1 MKVKMCIS
9 ILIVMILFA
18 SLNISN
24 FKSIATTT
32 ANIVIDTKNVVQG
45 NEVEVNIKLQNNVDF
60 SAANF
65 ILTYDS
71 NILEYKRYTVG
82 DTLKKTDGSI
92 NGTVLINESING
104 EIKIG
109 YMSDATQASE
119 TKKVGTMLKLVFL
132 VKSGAGNTS
141 ELEFEATTLK
151 KDDGTNVSANITNGK
166 LRIISGIKMNK
177 SSLNLKVGNT
187 STLTLSTLPTAV
199 DISNETTTWS
209 SSNTSVAT
217 VNSNGMVTAVSAGTA
232 KITATVLGLNAECAI
247 TVENVSIPLQSISLS
262 ETEVTLNVGENK
274 TLEVTYNPANTTDA
288 KNVMWSSGNE
298 NIATVDS
305 YGKITAVSA
314 GTTEIIATVG
324 TKTAKCTVLVKKP
337 LSISLDITNLTLPCQ
352 QIKQLTVSYNQENVS
367 KNVTWTTSDDSIVT
381 VNQNGLITALKEGT
395 ATITATVNDISA
407 TCTVTVSGRLGDL
420 DQDDNI
426 TAYDAYKTLE
436 ISVDI
441 SLDTDVDSID
451 FLTSD
456 VNRDQNVTAQDA
468 YNILE
473 YSVGLIDEF

>member
-82 DTLKKTDGSI
+82 DTLKKTDGST

-141 ELEFEATTLK
+141 DIELEATTLK

-177 SSLNLKVGNT
+177 SSLNLKVELIG
-187 STLTLSTLPTAV
+187 
-199 DISNETTTWS
+199 IS
-209 SSNTSVAT
+209 
-217 VNSNGMVTAVSAGTA
+217 
-232 KITATVLGLNAECAI
+232 
-247 TVENVSIPLQSISLS
+247 PLQS
-262 ETEVTLNVGENK
+262 K
-274 TLEVTYNPANTTDA
+274 
-288 KNVMWSSGNE
+288 
-298 NIATVDS
+298 
-305 YGKITAVSA
+305 
-314 GTTEIIATVG
+314 
-324 TKTAKCTVLVKKP
+324 
-337 LSISLDITNLTLPCQ
+337 
-352 QIKQLTVSYNQENVS
+352 
-367 KNVTWTTSDDSIVT
+367 
-381 VNQNGLITALKEGT
+381 
-395 ATITATVNDISA
+395 
-407 TCTVTVSGRLGDL
+407 
-420 DQDDNI
+420 
-426 TAYDAYKTLE
+426 
-436 ISVDI
+436 
-441 SLDTDVDSID
+441 
-451 FLTSD
+451 
-456 VNRDQNVTAQDA
+456 
-468 YNILE
+468 
-473 YSVGLIDEF
+473 

>member
-24 FKSIATTT
+24 FKSIANTT
-32 ANIVIDTKNVVQG
+32 ANIVVDTKNIVQG
-45 NEVEVNIKLQNNVDF
+45 HEVEVNIKLQNDVDF

-65 ILTYDS
+65 ILAYDS
-71 NILEYKRYTVG
+71 NILQYKRYTVG
-82 DTLKKTDGSI
+82 NTLKKTDGST
-92 NGTVLINESING
+92 NGTVLINENING

-109 YMSDATQASE
+109 YMSDVTQASE
-119 TKKVGTMLKLVFL
+119 TKKVGTILKLVFL
-132 VKSGAGNTS
+132 VKSGAGTTS
-141 ELEFEATTLK
+141 NIELEATTLK

-166 LRIISGIKMNK
+166 LRIISGIQLNK

-199 DISNETTTWS
+199 DISNETVTWN

-217 VNSNGMVTAVSAGTA
+217 VNSNGVVTAVSAGTA
-232 KITATVLGLNAECAI
+232 KIAATVLGLNAECVI
-247 TVENVSIPLQSISLS
+247 TVENVSVPLQSISLS

-274 TLEVTYNPANTTDA
+274 TLEVTYNPSNTTDP
-288 KNVMWSSGNE
+288 KDIMWSSSNE
-298 NIATVDS
+298 DIATVDAF
-305 YGKITAVSA
+305 GKITALSA

-324 TKTAKCTVLVKKP
+324 TKTARCTVLVKKP
-337 LSISLDITNLTLPCQ
+337 LSISLDNTSLILPCK
-352 QIKQLTVSYNQENVS
+352 QIKQLTVTYNQENVEG
-367 KNVTWTTSDDSIVT
+367 NITWTTSDDSIVT
-381 VNQNGLITALKEGT
+381 VNQNGLVTALKEGT
-395 ATITATVNDISA
+395 ATITASLNDISA
-407 TCTVTVSGRLGDL
+407 TCNVIVSGRLGDL
-420 DQDDNI
+420 DKDNNI
-426 TAYDAYKTLE
+426 TAYDAYKALE
-436 ISVDI
+436 VSVDI
-441 SLDTDVDSID
+441 LLDTDVDSID

-473 YSVGLIDEF
+473 CSVGLIDEF